1 MNARY
6 QCIHIRKVSALVFS
20 ILLATASNAPTA
32 HAGFIEIGASGSYK
46 KSNIAV
52 DAYDESMSLTGSVAY
67 YLTESS
73 AIEASYTD
81 GTNKRAVSPDV
92 VNGHVTQMFYT
103 TAGLDFIYTF
113 GGKDTAVRPYIK
125 GGTNYIITKRIV
137 DQYRQGDGTLWPSN
151 SIDDTPGL
159 VPSTGF
165 GVRIGLTEAISLKV
179 GVDGWTSRPINKQP
193 VTVDWFGRAGLSWF
207 F

>member
-6 QCIHIRKVSALVFS
+6 QCILTKSALLR
-20 ILLATASNAPTA
+20 ILLTTLLLVSVVPSAR
-32 HAGFIEIGASGSYK
+32 AGFIEIGASGSYK
-46 KSNIAV
+46 KSNIDV
-52 DAYDESMSLTGSVAY
+52 NAYDESMSLTGSLAY
-67 YLTESS
+67 YLTEAS

-81 GTNKRAVSPDV
+81 GSNRRVISPDV

-113 GGKDTAVRPYIK
+113 GGKETAIRPYIK

-137 DQYRQGDGTLWPSN
+137 DQYRGTDGTLWPATP
-151 SIDDTPGL
+151 IDDTPGF
-159 VPSTGF
+159 VPSGGF
-165 GVRIGLTEAISLKV
+165 GIRIGLTEAINLKV
-179 GVDGWTSRPINKQP
+179 GVDGWASRPLNKQP